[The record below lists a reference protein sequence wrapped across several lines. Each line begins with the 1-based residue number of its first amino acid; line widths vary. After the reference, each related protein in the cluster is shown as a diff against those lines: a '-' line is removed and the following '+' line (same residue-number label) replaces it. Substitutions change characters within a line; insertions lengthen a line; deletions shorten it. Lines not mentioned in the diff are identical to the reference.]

1 MMLGHEASDRAV
13 CHGPAQY
20 CSQGPGMPCSSDQSR
35 LKDETGVRKV
45 RGEKKL
51 DVIVGLLW
59 FKGESRIT

>member
-1 MMLGHEASDRAV
+1 
-13 CHGPAQY
+13 
-20 CSQGPGMPCSSDQSR
+20 MPCSSDQSR

-59 FKGESRIT
+59 FKGKSRIT